1 MLSDSEGG
9 QIMNETFKNYLK
21 AQGYSVAT
29 VKDYLRKQDI
39 FLSWTGKEKLYL
51 HQIEYKHLL
60 DLIRYCRSLGHS
72 RRTTNTI
79 LRVVNLYYKYRIE
92 YGEILENPAIGL
104 HIKGTVR
111 RLPHDLLEWEML
123 ENIHREY
130 ETDNAKTK
138 RNKAILGLLI
148 FQAITIE
155 ELEKLELKHL
165 KPREGK
171 VEVPGGPRSNR
182 RILPLEAVQIL
193 DLQEYIEKTR
203 AGLLLEKKQYS
214 RWDQPVS
221 EDQLFFGTAGDK
233 KMGNTVKKLIDGLRE
248 KYPEHGKITA
258 TKIRESVIVHW
269 LKSRDIRTVQYMAGH
284 KYVSSTERYR
294 ELDMEHLKEQ
304 IDRFH
309 PLQPK

>member
-171 VEVPGGPRSNR
+171 VEVPGGPRSGIR
-182 RILPLEAVQIL
+182 HSLV
-193 DLQEYIEKTR
+193 
-203 AGLLLEKKQYS
+203 
-214 RWDQPVS
+214 
-221 EDQLFFGTAGDK
+221 
-233 KMGNTVKKLIDGLRE
+233 
-248 KYPEHGKITA
+248 GKEPRQA
-258 TKIRESVIVHW
+258 SAAHF
-269 LKSRDIRTVQYMAGH
+269 LKWFAFKG
-284 KYVSSTERYR
+284 
-294 ELDMEHLKEQ
+294 
-304 IDRFH
+304 
-309 PLQPK
+309 